1 MSSPQMKYYL
11 AHRNEIL
18 TKMRERNAIK
28 REERRVMMAED
39 PELHEK
45 EKTRHRTYYH
55 MRCARKNKEYLQ
67 DLLKDA
73 KEDFRDKIQEMLDQE
88 TYKNFTNAEL
98 KALRV
103 LATT

>member
-1 MSSPQMKYYL
+1 MSSPQMKYYM
-11 AHRNEIL
+11 AHRAEIL
-18 TKMRERNAIK
+18 SKMRERNAIK
-28 REERRVMMAED
+28 REQRRTMMEED
-39 PELHEK
+39 PEMYEK
-45 EKTRHRTYYH
+45 EKTRNRTYYH

-73 KEDFRDKIQEMLDQE
+73 KEDFRDKIQDILDQE